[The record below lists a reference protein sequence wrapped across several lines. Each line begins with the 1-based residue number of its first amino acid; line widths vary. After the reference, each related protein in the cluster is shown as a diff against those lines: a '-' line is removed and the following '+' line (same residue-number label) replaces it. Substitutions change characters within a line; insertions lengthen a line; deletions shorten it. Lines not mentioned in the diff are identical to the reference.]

1 MKHSKLILC
10 GVVCFAFACLVGT
23 SCSKQSSQKDQAQ
36 TESSTVST
44 ENTETPATS
53 IEKTKKSKSA
63 IEEYGGVTAI
73 VEVSMPE
80 ILEALAGDN
89 STTPRFKAAMD
100 EARYQQRIGSQE
112 TFFDLFC
119 AAYTEDGSTLAS
131 LFRAKMSESIELD
144 TPDDQVMAIVRAEIN
159 AIAENSF
166 DVLRARI
173 DRFGIKQPN
182 IKKAGNGRLYMELP
196 GVKDS
201 ERIKKLLG
209 SSANLQFWE
218 TNTLD
223 DIVNELVEVNKQ
235 YAENFSSA
243 SEDTEEANN
252 PLFSRLAIGDTRSS
266 VVGTAFYADTAKI
279 NEILKWGV
287 DQRLFPRYSRFFWEV
302 KAVDERG
309 LYFRLIALKAS
320 GKRGPV
326 LEGDVITDARANNN
340 EYTGRAEVLMKMNSN
355 GARRWAEITQQ
366 NIGRAIAIVLDG
378 YVYSFPVVMNVIT
391 GGSSQISGNFTMEEA
406 TDLANILKCGKM
418 PAPLRVFYMEVI
430 EPQP

>member
-10 GVVCFAFACLVGT
+10 GVACFASACLVGT

-80 ILEALAGDN
+80 ILGALAGDN

-131 LFRAKMSESIELD
+131 LFRAQLSDRIELD

-159 AIAENSF
+159 SAAENSF
-166 DVLRARI
+166 DVLRTRI

-196 GVKDS
+196 GVKDQ

-218 TNTLD
+218 TYTLD
-223 DIVNELVEVNKQ
+223 EIGSYEKLQPLYGLFVE
-235 YAENFSSA
+235 F
-243 SEDTEEANN
+243 
-252 PLFSRLAIGDTRSS
+252 GDPYSS
-266 VVGTAFYADTAKI
+266 VIGTANVADTVKI
-279 NEILKWGV
+279 NETLKLIAG
-287 DQRLFPRYSRFFWEV
+287 DLPRNARFAWEV
-302 KAVDERG
+302 KPVDETG
-309 LYFRLIALKAS
+309 QYFRLIALKAER
-320 GKRGPV
+320 RGCPA
-326 LEGDVITDARANNN
+326 LEGDVITDARADNN
-340 EYTGRAEVLMKMNSN
+340 EFTGRAEVLIKMNSN
-355 GARRWAEITQQ
+355 GARKWAEITQN

-378 YVYSFPVVMNVIT
+378 YVYSFPVVMDVIT
-391 GGSSQISGNFTMEEA
+391 GGSSQIAGNLTKEEA
-406 TDLANILKCGKM
+406 ADLANILKCGKM
-418 PAPLRVFYMEVI
+418 PAPLRVVYMEVI
-430 EPQP
+430 EPQQ